1 MPAKIKIL
9 TGPDQGRSFHLSG
22 AEVRIGRGGNS
33 QIALRDPAVTGT
45 LRIECRN
52 ALYFVH
58 NETGS
63 AVYLDGQP
71 FPPGER
77 RPWYHTGRLQP
88 TADTVIELEVVE
100 APAGAQAG
108 GPVVE
113 ATAAGTSPQGK
124 RIQIIVVAVCVPI
137 ALAGFLM
144 DPKESGAGR
153 VETDVRK
160 QYEKTEAELRE
171 LAARPGPGGRAAAAA
186 LPGVRQGR
194 LEEVRTNRNAAFGEY
209 RNGVRELDAALANSS
224 APVPEA
230 DAEALRR
237 ARAYLNERLL
247 ELAAA
252 GAGEPAR

>member
-1 MPAKIKIL
+1 MPAKINVL
-9 TGPDQGRSFHLSG
+9 TGPDKGRSFHLSG

-33 QIALRDPAVTGT
+33 QLALRDPAVTGT
-45 LRIECRN
+45 LRVECRN

-88 TADTVIELEVVE
+88 TADTVIELEVIDG
-100 APAGAQAG
+100 PAGVQAG

-113 ATAAGTSPQGK
+113 ATTAGTSPQGK
-124 RIQIIVVAVCVPI
+124 RLQILIIAVCVPL

-144 DPKESGAGR
+144 DSKEGGGGKA
-153 VETDVRK
+153 ETDVRK
-160 QYEKTEAELRE
+160 QYEKTEGDLRD
-171 LAARPGPGGRAAAAA
+171 LAARSGPGGRAAAAA

-194 LEEVRTNRNAAFGEY
+194 LEEVRTNRNVAFAEY

-224 APVPEA
+224 APVSESDA
-230 DAEALRR
+230 DALKR
-237 ARAYLNERLL
+237 ARTFLNDRLL
-247 ELAAA
+247 ELAAT
-252 GAGEPAR
+252 GAGEPGR

>member
-1 MPAKIKIL
+1 MPAKINIL
-9 TGPDQGRSFHLSG
+9 TGPDNGRSFHLSG

-33 QIALRDPAVTGT
+33 QVSLRDPAMTGT
-45 LRIECRN
+45 LRVECRN

-63 AVYLDGQP
+63 AVYLDGHP

-88 TADTVIELEVVE
+88 TADTVIELEVVD
-100 APAGAQAG
+100 APTGVQA

-113 ATAAGTSPQGK
+113 AVPTGTTPQGK
-124 RIQIIVVAVCVPI
+124 RLQILVIAVCVPI

-144 DPKESGAGR
+144 DSKEGSGKPD
-153 VETDVRK
+153 TDVRK
-160 QYEKTEAELRE
+160 QYEKVEAELRD
-171 LAARPGPGGRAAAAA
+171 LAARPGPGGRAAAAT

-194 LEEVRTNRNAAFGEY
+194 LDEVRTNRHAAFGEY

-224 APVPEA
+224 TPVSGA
-230 DAEALRR
+230 DEETLKR
-237 ARAYLNERLL
+237 ARTFLNDRMLK
-247 ELAAA
+247 LAAA
-252 GAGEPAR
+252 GAGDPAR

>member
-1 MPAKIKIL
+1 MPAMINVL
-9 TGPDQGRSFHLSG
+9 TGPDKGRSFHLSG
-22 AEVRIGRGGNS
+22 AEVRLGRGGNS
-33 QIALRDPAVTGT
+33 QVSLRDPAVTGT
-45 LRIECRN
+45 LRVECRN

-63 AVYLDGQP
+63 AVYLDGQA

-100 APAGAQAG
+100 GSTGVQA

-113 ATAAGTSPQGK
+113 ALPSGTTPQGK
-124 RIQIIVVAVCVPI
+124 RLQILVIAVCVPI

-144 DPKESGAGR
+144 DSKDSGGGKA
-153 VETDVRK
+153 ETDVRK
-160 QYEKTEAELRE
+160 QYEKTEAEMRE

-194 LEEVRTNRNAAFGEY
+194 LEEVRTNRNAAFSEY
-209 RNGVRELDAALANSS
+209 RNGVRELDAALANAS
-224 APVPEA
+224 APVSAA
-230 DAEALRR
+230 DEDALKR
-237 ARAYLNERLL
+237 ARTFLNDRML

-252 GAGEPAR
+252 GGESGR